1 MTEWRETM
9 HKWMCHELGVWLTQL
24 SGLRAN
30 RVEKKKDDQILVTRV
45 YNLVEGDSHI
55 SFKKWN
61 KVI

>member
-1 MTEWRETM
+1 
-9 HKWMCHELGVWLTQL
+9 MCRELGVWLTQM
-24 SGLRAN
+24 SGLRSK
-30 RVEKKKDDQILVTRV
+30 RGEKKKDDQILVIRV